1 MYNIERAAH
10 SVRMSVGFDTSKKL
24 IDEVIEKIVTLEKRI
39 KERN

>member
-1 MYNIERAAH
+1 MYNIERASH
-10 SVRMSVGFDTSKKL
+10 SVRMSVGFDTRKEL